1 MAGEMHQKATRD
13 VVSLLPSRTDDMARL
28 AILLEHDEP
37 IVFVIG
43 KYNHGTSRLLNELIG
58 RDDFGFCRNRDGGS
72 RK

>member
-1 MAGEMHQKATRD
+1 
-13 VVSLLPSRTDDMARL
+13 MARL

-43 KYNHGTSRLLNELIG
+43 KYTRGKSRLPNELIG